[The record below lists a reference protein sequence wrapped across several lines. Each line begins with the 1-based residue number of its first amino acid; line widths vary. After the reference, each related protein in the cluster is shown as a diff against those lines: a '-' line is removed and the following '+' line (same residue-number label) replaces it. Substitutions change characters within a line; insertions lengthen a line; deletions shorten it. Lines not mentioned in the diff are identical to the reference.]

1 MVEMSETAN
10 ILNNATNRSLIIL
23 DEIGRGTSTFDGVS
37 IAWAVTEYLHDKL
50 KARTLFATHYH
61 ELTEL
66 GRVLK
71 GVRNL
76 HVSVKEWGEGIV
88 FLHRIVEGPTDKS
101 YGIHVARLAGI
112 PKPVVE
118 RSKVILAGLESMTL
132 DHGDRPKLAAQ
143 KPKPGEL
150 QQLALFAPAAKIER
164 DPIRDELSSVDY
176 NKLSPID
183 ALKKLADFVEKSK
196 KK

>member
-1 MVEMSETAN
+1 
-10 ILNNATNRSLIIL
+10 
-23 DEIGRGTSTFDGVS
+23 
-37 IAWAVTEYLHDKL
+37 VTEFLHDRL

-132 DHGDRPKLAAQ
+132 DQADRPKLAAH

-150 QQLALFAPAAKIER
+150 QQLALFSAPAKVER

-183 ALKKLADFVEKSK
+183 ALKKLADFVEKAK